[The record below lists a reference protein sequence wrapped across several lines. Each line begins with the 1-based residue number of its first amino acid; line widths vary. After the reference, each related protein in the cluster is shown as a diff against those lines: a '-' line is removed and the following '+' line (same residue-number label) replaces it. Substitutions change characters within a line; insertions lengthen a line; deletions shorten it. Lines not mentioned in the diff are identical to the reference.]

1 MAGVSTG
8 TVDRVLHKRSGVSES
23 TRKAIDKIIHEHG
36 YEPHMLARNLAS
48 NRRFRFL
55 VCMPRSVYAHDFW
68 SAPVEGIDK
77 ALRETAHF
85 GIEVEYLVFDQH
97 DKNEFTRKAQSVDP
111 GEYDG
116 LLFAPVFR
124 DESAEMLQRWEES
137 GRSCVLF
144 NSRLEGVRSLS
155 FIGQDAYQSGYLG
168 ARIMSYGMEFGRDL
182 LIVNLSQRKD
192 NYEHIIRRERG
203 FRSWF
208 EDHTGQVN
216 HLVTLDLN
224 GGRKNRLERE
234 MDALMKK
241 YDFTGI
247 FTTNS
252 RVHLV
257 ADYLARKGVMKM
269 RLIGYD
275 LVQESI
281 GFLKREYIDF
291 LISQRPVEQAYKG
304 LKTLFN
310 AVVMEQEVTPVQ
322 YMPIDI
328 LTRENI
334 DYYER

>member
-8 TVDRVLHKRSGVSES
+8 TVDRVLHKRSGVSET
-23 TRKAIDKIIHEHG
+23 TRRTIEKIIQDHG

-68 SAPVEGIDK
+68 SAPTEGIDK

-97 DKNEFTRKAQSVDP
+97 DKHEFIRKAQSVDP
-111 GEYDG
+111 NDYDG

-124 DESAEMLQRWEES
+124 DESAEMLRHWEES
-137 GRSCVLF
+137 GRACVLF
-144 NSRLEGVRSLS
+144 NSRLEGVESLS

-168 ARIMSYGMEFGRDL
+168 ARIMSYGMEFGKDL

-192 NYEHIIRRERG
+192 NYEHIIRREKG

-234 MDALMKK
+234 MDTLMKT

-247 FTTNS
+247 FATNS

-257 ADYLARKGVMKM
+257 ADYLAKKGVMKM

-275 LVQESI
+275 LVRESI

-310 AVVMEQEVTPVQ
+310 AVVMEQEVEPLQ